1 MSLYGAIATL
11 KKRIVRALAERDG
24 WHAAGNE
31 EKYREACSIIRALTE
46 QLEQRELAARGRT
59 LA

>member
-1 MSLYGAIATL
+1 MSLYAAIATL
-11 KKRIVRALAERDG
+11 KKRLLRALAERDG
-24 WHAAGNE
+24 WRDAGDE
-31 EKYREACSIIRALTE
+31 EKYREACSVVQALTE

>member
-11 KKRIVRALAERDG
+11 KKRLLLALAERDG
-24 WHAAGNE
+24 WRAAGND
-31 EKYREACSIIRALTE
+31 EKYRHACTLVQALAE
-46 QLEQRELAARGRT
+46 QLEKRELAARGRT

>member
-11 KKRIVRALAERDG
+11 KKRLVQALAARDG

-31 EKYREACSIIRALTE
+31 EKYREACSLIEALAE
-46 QLEQRELAARGRT
+46 QLEKRELAARGRT